1 MKILFI
7 RPQTPDETIGLQHVM
22 IVEPLELENLATVV
36 EANHEVQIVDM
47 ILEKK
52 PIDFFIQAYNPDMV
66 CVTGY
71 ITHINEMITVCK
83 KAKLINP
90 NIITVVGGVYIEK
103 MPENIENDD
112 VDYRVV
118 RNGIQSF
125 VSLVEYIE
133 NNTIFPSGVLRKG
146 EILDEKTLPEYNFE
160 VVIPNRTLT
169 KKYRSQYF
177 YVFHNKVAL
186 LKTSFGCPFPCN
198 FCFCRKITGEHY
210 HERPIEEVIQEL
222 LTIEEK
228 EIYIIDDNFLVS
240 EKRVQKFLEL
250 LKIHKIKKRY
260 LIYGRADFIAANPTL
275 MKEFKE
281 QGLRTIIVGF
291 ESFNDEELHLLNK
304 NSLAS
309 INEEAMAV
317 LNSNKIDCYASIIAM
332 PNWDVADFERA
343 TKKMVELK
351 IRFLNIQPLTPLE
364 KTDIQFNDNQLIVSR
379 SEFAKWDLAHVVVRP
394 EKISVKEFYNQI
406 IKMYIKVLFRPSN
419 LIHHLKFSLPM
430 QIKLLY
436 GAYQVKK
443 QYQNKIYEN
452 K

>member
-1 MKILFI
+1 
-7 RPQTPDETIGLQHVM
+7 
-22 IVEPLELENLATVV
+22 
-36 EANHEVQIVDM
+36 
-47 ILEKK
+47 
-52 PIDFFIQAYNPDMV
+52 
-66 CVTGY
+66 
-71 ITHINEMITVCK
+71 
-83 KAKLINP
+83 
-90 NIITVVGGVYIEK
+90 
-103 MPENIENDD
+103 
-112 VDYRVV
+112 
-118 RNGIQSF
+118 
-125 VSLVEYIE
+125 
-133 NNTIFPSGVLRKG
+133 
-146 EILDEKTLPEYNFE
+146 
-160 VVIPNRTLT
+160 
-169 KKYRSQYF
+169 
-177 YVFHNKVAL
+177 
-186 LKTSFGCPFPCN
+186 
-198 FCFCRKITGEHY
+198 
-210 HERPIEEVIQEL
+210 
-222 LTIEEK
+222 
-228 EIYIIDDNFLVS
+228 
-240 EKRVQKFLEL
+240 
-250 LKIHKIKKRY
+250 
-260 LIYGRADFIAANPTL
+260 

-379 SEFAKWDLAHVVVRP
+379 SEFAKWDLAHVVVRS

-443 QYQNKIYEN
+443 QYQHKIYEN